1 MFLYGNKKDAL
12 HRLKNMLHKV
22 KGNQQLLISTNMM
35 RSSLLFFSGLLFPD
49 FVLTFQRVK
58 KDRMSLPCVGIIQKD
73 KRFSSRFG

>member
-1 MFLYGNKKDAL
+1 MFLYGNKKKYAL

-22 KGNQQLLISTNMM
+22 KGNQLISTNMM
-35 RSSLLFFSGLLFPD
+35 RSSLLFSSGLLFPD

>member
-35 RSSLLFFSGLLFPD
+35 RSSLLFSSGLLFPD

-58 KDRMSLPCVGIIQKD
+58 KDRMSLSCVGIIQKD

>member
-12 HRLKNMLHKV
+12 HRLKNTLRKV
-22 KGNQQLLISTNMM
+22 KGNQLISTNMM
-35 RSSLLFFSGLLFPD
+35 RSSLLFFSGLLFPN

-58 KDRMSLPCVGIIQKD
+58 KDRMSLSCVGIIQKD

>member
-22 KGNQQLLISTNMM
+22 KGNQLISTNMM

-58 KDRMSLPCVGIIQKD
+58 KDRMSLSCVGIIQKD